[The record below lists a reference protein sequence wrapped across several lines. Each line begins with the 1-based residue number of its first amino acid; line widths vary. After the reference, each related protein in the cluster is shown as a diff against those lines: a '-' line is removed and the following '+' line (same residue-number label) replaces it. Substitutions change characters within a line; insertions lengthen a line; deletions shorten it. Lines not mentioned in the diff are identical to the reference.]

1 MGVKYR
7 IMGTS
12 VPKKDK
18 EVYFKLEQWGY
29 NGVGIVAC
37 DASGKKLSCGN
48 IIGFN
53 GKGAMIRPMSVNDTI
68 GLQLDGSRQLALP

>member
-7 IMGTS
+7 IVGAP

-18 EVYFKLEQWGY
+18 EVYFKLEQWGD
-29 NGVGIVAC
+29 GSVVIVAC

-48 IIGFN
+48 IIGFS
-53 GKGAMIRPMSVNDTI
+53 GKGAMIRPMSINQTI
-68 GLQLDGSRQLALP
+68 GLQLDGSRQLAIS